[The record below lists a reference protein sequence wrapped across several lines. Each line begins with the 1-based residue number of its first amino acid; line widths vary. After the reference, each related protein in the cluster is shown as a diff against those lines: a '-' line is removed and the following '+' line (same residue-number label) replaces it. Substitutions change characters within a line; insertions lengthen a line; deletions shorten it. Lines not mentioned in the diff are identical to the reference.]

1 MLPLALPPYQEIVG
15 NYMYHQRE
23 KLNAGVLRTHPP
35 HQKEGDFS
43 IGMFPF
49 SILTEWKYKLDL
61 NV

>member
-1 MLPLALPPYQEIVG
+1 
-15 NYMYHQRE
+15 MYHPRE
-23 KLNAGVLRTHPP
+23 RLNAGVLRTHPP
-35 HQKEGDFS
+35 QPKEDGFS

>member
-1 MLPLALPPYQEIVG
+1 
-15 NYMYHQRE
+15 MYHPRE
-23 KLNAGVLRTHPP
+23 RLNAGVLGTHPP
-35 HQKEGDFS
+35 HQKEDGFS